1 MFDSSSADRDI
12 ICEDNYNLYS
22 TCYSG
27 YWKASRN
34 GCIRRCWTISNG
46 CQHSWGFD
54 SLFKIFLALFCK
66 CKSCGGKVFV
76 ISTTLNLLFACVY
89 GSWKFWWKFEYTL
102 IILKRIERWVNNAKA
117 KEGRE
122 STFTYVIIDASSEY
136 RIKACINL
144 TYISIWSCMKLNIAL
159 ITLIK
164 NNCALITW

>member
-66 CKSCGGKVFV
+66 CKSCRGKVSAIYHYPWV
-76 ISTTLNLLFACVY
+76 LINLLFACFMHGY
-89 GSWKFWWKFEYTL
+89 WKIWWKLEYTL
-102 IILKRIERWVNNAKA
+102 YWKGLRDGWTMQKLRMA
-117 KEGRE
+117 KEE
-122 STFTYVIIDASSEY
+122 KTPSYTSLLMPQVSLPL
-136 RIKACINL
+136 KH
-144 TYISIWSCMKLNIAL
+144 
-159 ITLIK
+159 
-164 NNCALITW
+164 